1 MDKEINLKPVWDAVL
16 EVYQEVAKI
25 CDRHHLRYYL
35 TDGSAIGAVRHHGFI
50 PWDDDFDMS
59 MPRPDYE
66 KFIEYAKTELPPKM
80 KFLDWH
86 NCPEFCFLFG
96 KVQCCDRE
104 KVEQVERE
112 CGYMLSN
119 GLYIDIFPIDGYPT
133 SNLEISWT
141 KFYCYL
147 MRALWRAR
155 CGVFKNQTQKGK
167 LLCCFGWCIALFVPW
182 IRTTADIMSRCEKF
196 LLRHP
201 FASSKYSQRASVYLT
216 GLNRPPLPV
225 EWWGTATVQQFMD
238 VSVPLPRDYDSFLR
252 FYYGDYMQLPPVDKQ
267 IPSHGYNYRC
277 GWWLGP
283 TKIKA

>member
-1 MDKEINLKPVWDAVL
+1 VADVNLKPVWEAIL
-16 EVYQEVAKI
+16 EIYQEVAKI

-59 MPRPDYE
+59 MPREDYV
-66 KFIEYAKTELPPKM
+66 KFIEYAKTELPTHL

-96 KVQCCDRE
+96 KVQDCRRE
-104 KVEQVERE
+104 KVEAVEKE

-133 SNLEISWT
+133 SKVEIKFT
-141 KFYCYL
+141 KIHCYL

-155 CGVFKNQTQKGK
+155 CGVFKNQTRKGK
-167 LLCCFGWCIALFVPW
+167 LLCCLGWIVAVFVPW

-201 FASSKYSQRASVYLT
+201 FSGSDYSQRASVYLT
-216 GLNRPPLPV
+216 GLNRPPLPTS
-225 EWWGTATVQQFMD
+225 WWGKAKMIPFGD
-238 VSVPLPRDYDSFLR
+238 ISVPLPEDYDSYLR
-252 FYYGDYMQLPPVDKQ
+252 FYYGDYMKLPSIESQK
-267 IPSHGYNYRC
+267 PSHGYKYRC

-283 TKIKA
+283 TK